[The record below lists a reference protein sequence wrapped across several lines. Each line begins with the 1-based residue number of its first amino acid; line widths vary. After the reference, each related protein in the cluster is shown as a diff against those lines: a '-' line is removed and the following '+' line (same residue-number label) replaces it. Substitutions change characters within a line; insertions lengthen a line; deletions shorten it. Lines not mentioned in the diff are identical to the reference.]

1 MEYGIALLLFH
12 FSRLGTPGLDPKA
25 MSRIL
30 DNQHKKTAGQLIVIL
45 KGHLTV
51 SPGIEPALAEG
62 LHARNLIIHRV
73 LADKVDMFH
82 DADKRAQLKKNIR
95 RLRRKVRDADSSL
108 SPFITA
114 LSAKLDS
121 FDQEAFEKE
130 TKALFT

>member
-1 MEYGIALLLFH
+1 M
-12 FSRLGTPGLDPKA
+12 
-25 MSRIL
+25 
-30 DNQHKKTAGQLIVIL
+30 IL